1 MNKVDQSKTQIQKQI
16 QVYPS
21 ILAADFGKLAD
32 EAKRAEDAGA
42 DGLHIDIIDGHFAP
56 NFSLGAKAVADI
68 RKSTS
73 LFLDVHLM
81 TYNPYGYIEQF
92 VEAGAHGI
100 TFHFEA
106 TEDVLDTLN
115 YIRKCRV
122 KAGLAFSPDTS
133 PEMIL
138 KYLKEAD
145 QILLM
150 TVNPGFTGQPF
161 LPEMVEK
168 IHYVKT
174 LSKALDA
181 APLIQVDGGI
191 NQETGLLCVKAG
203 ASILVSGQYLYQ
215 SKDMKGAIKSLKEL
229 NGS

>member
-1 MNKVDQSKTQIQKQI
+1 MNKLEKNIKQI

-68 RKSTS
+68 RKATS

-81 TYNPYGYIEQF
+81 TYNPYGFIEQF
-92 VEAGAHGI
+92 IGAGAHGI

-106 TEDVLDTLN
+106 TEDVPDTLN
-115 YIRKCRV
+115 YIRKCGI

-133 PEMIL
+133 CEMIF
-138 KYLKEAD
+138 KYLKSVD

-150 TVNPGFTGQPF
+150 TVNPGFSGQPF
-161 LPEMVEK
+161 LPEMIEK

-174 LSKALDA
+174 MSNVLDA
-181 APLIQVDGGI
+181 FPLIQVDGGI
-191 NQETGLLCVKAG
+191 NDKTADLCVKAG
-203 ASILVSGQYLYQ
+203 ATVLVSGQYLYQ
-215 SKDMKGAIKSLKEL
+215 ATDMKAAIKHLKEL
-229 NGS
+229 KAS